1 MKSKHKLLK
10 ELKRA
15 ERHKEWLRKNL
26 PKTKMEKENQKQI
39 LKLRSIIRCNQ
50 FALMFSSAF

>member
-10 ELKRA
+10 ELKGA

-26 PKTKMEKENQKQI
+26 PNSKMEKDNQKQI
-39 LKLRSIIRCNQ
+39 LKLRTDIQ
-50 FALMFSSAF
+50 